1 MSTTEGGERTTGTDD
16 APTRLRTLVEITRSF
31 AEATTDYL
39 VLLQGIVK
47 QVGTFLGGYCFLG
60 LVTDDETTWELI
72 AEHSDDEAFLGE
84 IREMMAE
91 RRMHIDTRAPSPT
104 VARTGKPFV
113 LEDISSTDWADDVS
127 PRFREIAQRHRMR
140 GFICVPM
147 RSKGTVVGTLAAGRL
162 GEGAKPFASEDLDLL
177 QVLADHAAQS
187 ITVASLLDT
196 VSRELDEHKRTR
208 ALLERSQSK
217 LRHAAKMEAIGR
229 LAGGVAHDFNNILSV
244 VLSYSEMI
252 METPGLDELVIADLG
267 EIHKAGTRAAE
278 LTRQLLAFS
287 RQQVRAPRLVDLNDI
302 LTNMAPMLRRLA
314 GEDVVLEVVPAL
326 DLHRCLIDPGQV
338 EQVVM
343 NLAVNALEAMP
354 KGGKITIT
362 TSNAVF
368 DEAYVAAHPES
379 VLGPHAVLSVSD
391 TGSGLDSASIS
402 QVFDP
407 FTTRADNVSSG
418 LGLSAVYG
426 IVTQSGGSVTV
437 MATATAGTTFHVYL
451 PRAEHTTDTP
461 KDHAK
466 SGHAPPTE
474 TVLLVEDEAQ
484 VRKLVQGILSKAG
497 YRVIEARNGSE
508 AMAICTEH
516 PNIQLLVT
524 DVVMPVMS
532 GPELAG
538 KLARSRPEIKVLFMS
553 GYTGKALGNHGILDP
568 GAHFV
573 PKPVTPDSLLGKV
586 REALSS

>member
-1 MSTTEGGERTTGTDD
+1 MSSTDGGDGTDRMD
-16 APTRLRTLVEITRSF
+16 DTPNRLRTLVEITRSF

-39 VLLQGIVK
+39 GLLQGIVD
-47 QVGTFLGGYCFLG
+47 QVGAFVGGYCFLG
-60 LVTDDETTWELI
+60 LLNEDGTRWDLI
-72 AEHSDDEAFLGE
+72 AEHADDPAFVDD
-84 IREMMAE
+84 IRSLLNDGGLPIGSA
-91 RRMHIDTRAPSPT
+91 TPSPT
-104 VARTGKPFV
+104 VARTGEPILV
-113 LEDISSTDWADDVS
+113 ADVS
-127 PRFREIAQRHRMR
+127 ASDWLDRTSARHREVAERHRMR
-140 GFICVPM
+140 GFVCVPM
-147 RSKGTVVGTLAAGRL
+147 RSKGAILGTLAAGRL
-162 GEGAKPFASEDLDLL
+162 GDDARPFGSSDVDLL

-208 ALLERSQSK
+208 ALLERSQAK

-252 METPGLDELVIADLG
+252 METPGLDELVVADLE

-287 RQQVRAPRLVDLNDI
+287 RQQVLAPRLVSLNDV
-302 LTNMAPMLRRLA
+302 LKNMAPMLRRLA
-314 GEDVVLEVVPAL
+314 GEDVTLEVVPTP
-326 DLHRCLIDPGQV
+326 DLHPCLIDPGQV

-343 NLAVNALEAMP
+343 NLVVNALEAMP
-354 KGGKITIT
+354 GGGRITIA

-368 DEAYVAAHPES
+368 DEDYVAAHPES

-391 TGSGLDSASIS
+391 TGSGLDPSSIS

-407 FTTRADNVSSG
+407 FTTKTDSGSSG
-418 LGLSAVYG
+418 LGLSSVYG

-437 MATATAGTTFHVYL
+437 VAQPAKGTTFHVFL
-451 PRAEHTTDTP
+451 PRAEHATDTP
-461 KDHAK
+461 KTRTK
-466 SGHAPPTE
+466 SERAATTD

-508 AMAICTEH
+508 AMAISNEH

-538 KLARSRPEIKVLFMS
+538 KLLRSRPDLKVLFMS
-553 GYTGKALGNHGILDP
+553 GYTGKALGNHGVLDP
-568 GAHFV
+568 SAHFV

-586 REALSS
+586 REALTS

>member
-1 MSTTEGGERTTGTDD
+1 MSSTDGERTTTTDD
-16 APTRLRTLVEITRSF
+16 ASSRLRTLVEITRSF

-39 VLLQGIVK
+39 GLLQGIVK
-47 QVGTFLGGYCFLG
+47 QVGTFVGGYCFLG
-60 LVTDDETTWELI
+60 LVNDDETEWELI
-72 AEHSDDEAFLGE
+72 AEHADDEAFLGE
-84 IREMMAE
+84 VREMLGDRHMRLDAA
-91 RRMHIDTRAPSPT
+91 APSPT
-104 VARTGKPFV
+104 VARTGEPIMLDDV
-113 LEDISSTDWADDVS
+113 SSAAWAEAVS
-127 PRFREIAQRHRMR
+127 PRFREIAPRHRMR

-147 RSKGTVVGTLAAGRL
+147 RAKGTIVGTLAAGRL
-162 GEGAKPFASEDLDLL
+162 GDAARPFASEDLDLL

-287 RQQVRAPRLVDLNDI
+287 RQQVLAPRLVSLNDI
-302 LTNMAPMLRRLA
+302 LKNMAPMLRRLA
-314 GEDVVLEVVPAL
+314 GEDVTLEVLPSL
-326 DLHRCLIDPGQV
+326 DLHRCLIDSGQV

-343 NLAVNALEAMP
+343 NLVVNALEAMP
-354 KGGKITIT
+354 SGGKITIA

-368 DEAYVAAHPES
+368 DEDYVAAHPES
-379 VLGPHAVLSVSD
+379 ALGPHAVLSVSD
-391 TGSGLDSASIS
+391 TGSGLDPSSIS

-407 FTTRADNVSSG
+407 FTTKSDSASSG

-437 MATATAGTTFHVYL
+437 VAKPTTGTTFHVYL
-451 PRAEHTTDTP
+451 PRAEHTTDNSQTR
-461 KDHAK
+461 AK
-466 SGHAPPTE
+466 SERAPSTE

-484 VRKLVQGILSKAG
+484 VRKLVQGILTKAG